1 MRSLATLFVT
11 CFLFCSGIAAQEE
24 NYADSLLRFRENYIE
39 EHEVIRD
46 NDRSMLRFFPVD
58 AKFCVPARLERI
70 DEAPWFLMETS
81 GTKKKIY
88 RVYGI
93 LHFSVNDT
101 ARKLHIYQS
110 KDLMTDTAYADYLF
124 IPFTDRT
131 SGEES
136 YENGRYI
143 DLRIPELEKGN
154 FRLDF
159 NKAYN
164 PYCAY
169 ISNKY
174 NCPVPPKENELDIAI
189 RAGEMKYGKD
199 H

>member
-1 MRSLATLFVT
+1 MKCLFSLFVAI
-11 CFLFCSGIAAQEE
+11 FLYYPGLSAQEE
-24 NYADSLLRFRENYIE
+24 QYADSLLRFRENYIE

-58 AKFCVPARLERI
+58 KRFCVPARLEKI
-70 DEAPWFLMETS
+70 EEAPWFLMETS
-81 GTKKKIY
+81 GTKKKTY

-93 LHFSVNDT
+93 LHFIINDT

-110 KDLMTDTAYADYLF
+110 KDLMNDSAYADYLF
-124 IPFTDRT
+124 IPFTDKT

-136 YENGRYI
+136 YANGRYI

-174 NCPVPPKENELDIAI
+174 NCPVPPRENELDIAI
-189 RAGEMKYGKD
+189 RAGEMIYGKD

>member
-1 MRSLATLFVT
+1 MRSFSALLIT
-11 CFLFCSGIAAQEE
+11 CFLFGSGLSAQVDT
-24 NYADSLLRFRENYIE
+24 YADSLLRFRENYIE

-46 NDRSMLRFFPVD
+46 NDRSLLRFFPVD
-58 AKFCVPARLERI
+58 KRYCVPARLEKI
-70 DEAPWFLMETS
+70 EEAPWFLMETS
-81 GTKKKIY
+81 GTKKKTY

-93 LHFSVNDT
+93 LHFKLNDT
-101 ARKLHIYQS
+101 SCKLHIYQS
-110 KDLMTDTAYADYLF
+110 RDLMNDSAFADYLF
-124 IPFTDRT
+124 IPFTDKT
-131 SGEES
+131 SGVES
-136 YENGRYI
+136 YANGRYI
-143 DLRIPELEKGN
+143 DLRIPELEAGN

-174 NCPVPPKENELDIAI
+174 NCPVPPRENELAIAI
-189 RAGEMKYGKD
+189 RAGEMSYGKD